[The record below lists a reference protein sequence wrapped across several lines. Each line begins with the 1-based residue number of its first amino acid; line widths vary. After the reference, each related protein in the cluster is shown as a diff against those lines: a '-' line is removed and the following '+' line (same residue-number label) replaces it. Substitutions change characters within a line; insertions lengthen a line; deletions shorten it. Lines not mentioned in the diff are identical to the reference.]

1 MGKRLRFAGDQYVS
15 FLLAEITKVRKK
27 LSAMT
32 AAAELAADRIVGRE
46 GGLLAVG
53 DDGFAMEQI
62 WRSAGF
68 GFAKRFKPQA
78 TPSTAR
84 FESSEKGLTFH
95 QTAEFERRFF
105 VREAKPDD
113 VALLGYENEV
123 EEQAHL
129 TGDIQALLDK
139 EVFVIFFGS
148 ENVANQLRR
157 RFGNRKNLIFLSHSV
172 QDGGLLE
179 IPGWPGK
186 VCSGRGLI
194 NRLYLW
200 VFASEL
206 ISAFLRRGR
215 VPGILLSATYE
226 SPQILNIPL
235 IDSYRFIPAFNVSPI
250 KKGVLGTKYLK
261 HLEGMVSRIV
271 EDQRPQFRRAAQW
284 LAEAVRNQ
292 RTVRALTI
300 ESLRPVGLPGNPSL
314 FESYIDPGDYD
325 AAVKKG
331 GSDEVALYVGYNWY
345 PTALGEAVDRA
356 GGKLIL
362 CITVVQDFPPKP
374 VDLGEPF
381 VQVSS
386 LKQLPRRDNHIYINT
401 KFDQYDGCL
410 MISEYP
416 IPVLPTSFI
425 SVPLVY
431 WHLVADTVELLGR
444 R

>member
-1 MGKRLRFAGDQYVS
+1 LV
-15 FLLAEITKVRKK
+15 
-27 LSAMT
+27 
-32 AAAELAADRIVGRE
+32 DRD

-53 DDGFAMEQI
+53 DDGFALEQI

-78 TPSTAR
+78 APSTAR

-105 VREAKPDD
+105 VSEAKPGD
-113 VALLGYENEV
+113 VVLLGYENER
-123 EEQAHL
+123 EEQAHVR
-129 TGDIQALLDK
+129 GDIEGLLDK
-139 EVFVIFFGS
+139 DVLIVFFGS
-148 ENVANQLRR
+148 ENAAKEIQRR
-157 RFGNRKNLIFLSHSV
+157 IGKRQNFLPLTHRV
-172 QDGGLLE
+172 PDGGLLQV
-179 IPGWPGK
+179 PGWPDK
-186 VCSGRGLI
+186 VCSGRGLV

-206 ISAFLRRGR
+206 IAACLRRGK

-250 KKGVLGTKYLK
+250 KKGALATKYLN
-261 HLEGMVSRIV
+261 HLHGIASQIV
-271 EDQRPQFRRAAQW
+271 RDQRPQFRQAAQW
-284 LAEAVRNQ
+284 LADAIRNKHK
-292 RTVRALTI
+292 VRALTI
-300 ESLRPVGLPGNPSL
+300 ESLRPVGLPGNPNL
-314 FESYIDPGDYD
+314 FENYVDPGDFD
-325 AAVKKG
+325 AAVKKAG
-331 GSDEVALYVGYNWY
+331 PGEVALYVGYNWY
-345 PTALGEAVDRA
+345 PTALGEAVDKA
-356 GGKLIL
+356 GGKLIV
-362 CITVVQDFPPKP
+362 CITLVQDFPPNP

-386 LKQLPRRDNHIYINT
+386 LKQLPKRDNHVYINT

-410 MISEYP
+410 MIPEYP
-416 IPVLPTSFI
+416 IPVRPTSFI

-444 R
+444 G